1 MENEYTCRLDTLTSD
16 RVGLNFELYNFD
28 YITFK
33 TRCLC
38 VSESASYFHSPSKIV
53 AAPGAGS
60 ISRPLQQRLQ
70 SPVRLPLALYAKRS
84 STALSGKLDVTADEV
99 KVRKAGVTQMVTYIM
114 TNRDET

>member
-1 MENEYTCRLDTLTSD
+1 MGTVLTENLPRDT
-16 RVGLNFELYNFD
+16 
-28 YITFK
+28 K
-33 TRCLC
+33 
-38 VSESASYFHSPSKIV
+38 SASYFHSPSKIV

-99 KVRKAGVTQMVTYIM
+99 KVRKAGVTQMVTCVDVDKRLKVEEGARERGSTDDDTI
-114 TNRDET
+114 NKSGEDN